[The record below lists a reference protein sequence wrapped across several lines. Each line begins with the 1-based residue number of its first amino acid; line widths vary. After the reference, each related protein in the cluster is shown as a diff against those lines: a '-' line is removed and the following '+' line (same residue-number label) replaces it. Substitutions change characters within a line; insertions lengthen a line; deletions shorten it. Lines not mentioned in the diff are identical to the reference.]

1 MLSDSISNRTS
12 SFSLNPD
19 LIKGSSEQTLVEM
32 ASGDDRAIS
41 DAALWML
48 LLLRLASVTTDER
61 LELRN
66 SECYYLSLLTW
77 YANLYLGAIHT
88 LLRIFD
94 AYGDQLSPEAW
105 SMCLQNVMFRLLSS
119 IEAQLK
125 VTNDPESSISDKD
138 KAGWD
143 ETTVV
148 VLSGIT
154 NLLAEYLDI
163 LSLHPTFGTSWQDLL
178 AHFKKLL
185 EFQVLEISTA
195 VFKALKQILSKGNV
209 NEVKNFDR
217 PSIDLAW
224 DLWSHALPTIKSDRS
239 DKRFDNQE
247 YLLAYVSALSEIYRL
262 IQHDLNVGRVERMLA
277 LLRQAIQQANA
288 ATYTAD
294 IEYLTPLQ
302 TQVLES
308 LKMIRTNIQGV
319 PSALIGQAADFVALA
334 YEPKETSGRQRP
346 TYVALSK
353 AAMVLSENLIL
364 AHSSDH
370 DIYTRGA
377 LSSSLVAL
385 GKPIVLK
392 YSFQITTKS
401 ISPWRQ
407 ATTSSLAI
415 LKAILPA
422 ITKGN
427 LKEDATRSIWSA
439 IVVIANGITAADC
452 DDVPETVNVK
462 SDQDFDISSFLAIRE
477 LITPSLGSTTIHDKT
492 RRAYTE
498 SLFYM
503 SLIHAPQ
510 AQEMPKGTQELLSGL
525 YQSRKGRTVDP
536 PPSPRSKMS
545 YVCFDE
551 LVSLVALH
559 DSSTPRIKLAQ
570 AAAPYLILRAG
581 LTLRA
586 YTADQPLRG
595 WMPQPLS
602 QRQELLYILKAL
614 AELKCEPEAI
624 PDTPGVES
632 EGRKHLHRL
641 YPLVAKAVRAAARDQ
656 EVLEWIGRALD
667 EVGMEFGV

>member
-1 MLSDSISNRTS
+1 MC
-12 SFSLNPD
+12 P
-19 LIKGSSEQTLVEM
+19 
-32 ASGDDRAIS
+32 
-41 DAALWML
+41 
-48 LLLRLASVTTDER
+48 
-61 LELRN
+61 
-66 SECYYLSLLTW
+66 
-77 YANLYLGAIHT
+77 GAIQT

-105 SMCLQNVMFRLLSS
+105 SMCLQNVMFKLLSS
-119 IEAQLK
+119 IEAQLQ
-125 VTNDPESSISDKD
+125 VTNDSDSSISNKD

-154 NLLAEYLDI
+154 SLLAEYLDI

-178 AHFKKLL
+178 GHFKTLL

-195 VFKALKQILSKGNV
+195 VFKALRLILSKGNV
-209 NEVKNFDR
+209 NETNNFDKT
-217 PSIDLAW
+217 SIDLAW
-224 DLWSHALPTIKSDRS
+224 DLWSHSLPTIKFDRS

-262 IQHDLNVGRVERMLA
+262 VQIDLDVVRVERMLA

-308 LKMIRTNIQGV
+308 LKMIRTNIEGV
-319 PSALIGQAADFVALA
+319 PSALIGHVADFTALA
-334 YEPKETSGRQRP
+334 YQPKDSDGKQRP

-353 AAMVLSENLIL
+353 AAMILSENLIL

-370 DIYTRGA
+370 DIYTKGA
-377 LSSSLVAL
+377 LSSALVAL
-385 GKPIVLK
+385 GKPIELK
-392 YSFQITTKS
+392 YSFPITTRS

-415 LKAILPA
+415 LKAILPV
-422 ITKGN
+422 ITKSN

-452 DDVPETVNVK
+452 NDLPEAIDIK
-462 SDQDFDISSFLAIRE
+462 SDQDFDVSSFLTLRE
-477 LITPSLGSTTIHDKT
+477 LIIPSLGSPAIPDKT

-510 AQEMPKGTQELLSGL
+510 PQEMPKGTQELLAGL
-525 YQSRKGRTVDP
+525 YQPRKGHTVDP
-536 PPSPRSKMS
+536 KPSPRSKMS

-559 DSSTPRIKLAQ
+559 DSSAPRIKLAQ

-602 QRQELLYILKAL
+602 QRQELLYVLKAL
-614 AELKCEPEAI
+614 AELKCEPDAI
-624 PDTPGVES
+624 PDTPGVDS

-641 YPLVAKAVRAAARDQ
+641 YPLLAKAVRAAARDQ

>member
-1 MLSDSISNRTS
+1 MI
-12 SFSLNPD
+12 
-19 LIKGSSEQTLVEM
+19 
-32 ASGDDRAIS
+32 
-41 DAALWML
+41 
-48 LLLRLASVTTDER
+48 
-61 LELRN
+61 
-66 SECYYLSLLTW
+66 
-77 YANLYLGAIHT
+77 GAIHT

-119 IEAQLK
+119 IEAQLRK
-125 VTNDPESSISDKD
+125 TNDPDSSIPDKD
-138 KAGWD
+138 KAGWN

-163 LSLHPTFGTSWQDLL
+163 LSTHHTFGTSWQTLL
-178 AHFKKLL
+178 AHFRTFL

-195 VFKALKQILSKGNV
+195 IFKALRQILSKGNV
-209 NEVKNFDR
+209 NATKNFDKAA
-217 PSIDLAW
+217 IDLAW
-224 DLWSHALPTIKSDRS
+224 DLWSHSLPEIKADKS
-239 DKRFDNQE
+239 DKRFDNQD
-247 YLLAYVSALSEIYRL
+247 YLLAYVSTLSEIYRL
-262 IQHDLNVGRVERMLA
+262 VKDDLDVARVERMLA
-277 LLRQAIQQANA
+277 LLRLAIQEANA
-288 ATYTAD
+288 STYTAD

-308 LKMIRTNIQGV
+308 LKTIRTDIKGV
-319 PSALIGQAADFVALA
+319 PSALIGQVADFVALA
-334 YEPKETSGRQRP
+334 YEPKQPSERQRP

-353 AAMVLSENLIL
+353 AAMTLSESLIL
-364 AHSSDH
+364 AHASDL

-377 LSSSLVAL
+377 VSSSLDAL

-392 YSFQITTKS
+392 YSFPTITKS
-401 ISPWRQ
+401 IAPWRQ

-415 LKAILPA
+415 LKAILPVL
-422 ITKGN
+422 TKAD
-427 LKEDATRSIWSA
+427 LKEDAIRSIWSG
-439 IVVIANGITAADC
+439 VVTIGNGITTADC
-452 DDVPETVNVK
+452 SDAPETTNVTA
-462 SDQDFDISSFLAIRE
+462 DQDFDITSFLALRE
-477 LITPSLGSTTIHDKT
+477 LVTPSLGSPAIPDKT

-498 SLFYM
+498 SLFHM
-503 SLIHAPQ
+503 SLIHAPEP
-510 AQEMPKGTQELLSGL
+510 QELPATNQELLAGL
-525 YQSRKGRTVDP
+525 YQPRKGRTVDP

-559 DSSTPRIKLAQ
+559 DSSTPRVKLAQ

-595 WMPQPLS
+595 AMPQPLS
-602 QRQELLYILKAL
+602 QRRELLYVLKAL
-614 AELKCEPEAI
+614 AELKCEPDAI
-624 PDTPGVES
+624 PDTPGVDS

-641 YPLVAKAVRAAARDQ
+641 YPLLTKAVRAAAKDQ

>member
-1 MLSDSISNRTS
+1 MLDFN
-12 SFSLNPD
+12 LM
-19 LIKGSSEQTLVEM
+19 LTLHP
-32 ASGDDRAIS
+32 
-41 DAALWML
+41 
-48 LLLRLASVTTDER
+48 
-61 LELRN
+61 
-66 SECYYLSLLTW
+66 
-77 YANLYLGAIHT
+77 GAIHT

-125 VTNDPESSISDKD
+125 ATSGSDSTVSEKD
-138 KAGWD
+138 KAGWN

-154 NLLAEYLDI
+154 NLLAEYLDK
-163 LSLHPTFGTSWQDLL
+163 LSAHHTFGNSWEALL
-178 AHFKKLL
+178 AHFKTFL

-195 VFKALKQILSKGNV
+195 IFKALRQILSKGNI
-209 NEVKNFDR
+209 NATKNFDKAA
-217 PSIDLAW
+217 IDLAW
-224 DLWSHALPTIKSDRS
+224 ALWSHSLPVIKAHKS

-262 IQHDLNVGRVERMLA
+262 VQQDLGVQQVERMLV
-277 LLRQAIQQANA
+277 LLRQAIQEANA

-308 LKMIRTNIQGV
+308 LKMIRTDIEGV
-319 PSALIGQAADFVALA
+319 PAALISQVADFVGLA
-334 YEPKETSGRQRP
+334 YEPNEPNEKQRP

-353 AAMVLSENLIL
+353 AAMNLSESLIL
-364 AHSSDH
+364 AHARDP
-370 DIYTRGA
+370 DIYLKGA
-377 LSSSLVAL
+377 VSSSLIAL

-392 YSFQITTKS
+392 YSFPIMTKS
-401 ISPWRQ
+401 IPPWKQ

-415 LKAILPA
+415 LKAILPVLTNEKLKGDA
-422 ITKGN
+422 I
-427 LKEDATRSIWSA
+427 RSIWSGIVA
-439 IVVIANGITAADC
+439 ISNGITAAHCNDAPKSS
-452 DDVPETVNVK
+452 DIM
-462 SDQDFDISSFLAIRE
+462 SDQDFDITSFLAIRD
-477 LITPSLGSTTIHDKT
+477 LIIPSLGSPTIPDKT

-498 SLFYM
+498 SLFHM
-503 SLIHAPQ
+503 SLIHA
-510 AQEMPKGTQELLSGL
+510 AQLQEVPIANQELLAGL
-525 YQSRKGRTVDP
+525 YMPRKGCTIDP

-551 LVSLVALH
+551 LVSLVMLN

-570 AAAPYLILRAG
+570 AAAPYLILRIG

-602 QRQELLYILKAL
+602 QRKELLYVLRAL
-614 AELKCEPEAI
+614 TELKCEPEAI

-641 YPLVAKAVRAAARDQ
+641 YPLLAKAIRAAARDQ
-656 EVLEWIGRALD
+656 EVLELIGRALD

>member
-1 MLSDSISNRTS
+1 
-12 SFSLNPD
+12 
-19 LIKGSSEQTLVEM
+19 
-32 ASGDDRAIS
+32 
-41 DAALWML
+41 
-48 LLLRLASVTTDER
+48 
-61 LELRN
+61 
-66 SECYYLSLLTW
+66 
-77 YANLYLGAIHT
+77 
-88 LLRIFD
+88 
-94 AYGDQLSPEAW
+94 LSPEAW
-105 SMCLQNVMFRLLSS
+105 SMCLQNVIFRLLSS
-119 IEAQLK
+119 IEAQLH
-125 VTNDPESSISDKD
+125 VANDPDTSISDKD
-138 KAGWD
+138 KTGWN

-163 LSLHPTFGTSWQDLL
+163 LSVHPTFGASWQDLL
-178 AHFKKLL
+178 AHFKTLL
-185 EFQVLEISTA
+185 DFQVLEISTA
-195 VFKALKQILSKGNV
+195 IFKALRQILSKGNV
-209 NEVKNFDR
+209 NDSKNFDR
-217 PSIDLAW
+217 EAIDLAW
-224 DLWSHALPTIKSDRS
+224 DLWSHSLPAIKFDRA

-262 IQHDLNVGRVERMLA
+262 IQEDLDVGQVDRMLT

-308 LKMIRTNIQGV
+308 LKMIRTDIGGV
-319 PSALIGQAADFVALA
+319 PSALISQVADFVALS
-334 YEPKETSGRQRP
+334 YEPKVSDERQRP

-353 AAMVLSENLIL
+353 AAMALSETLIL

-370 DIYTRGA
+370 DIYSSGA
-377 LSSSLVAL
+377 LSSSLMAL

-392 YSFQITTKS
+392 YSFPIVTKS

-407 ATTSSLAI
+407 ATTSSLSI
-415 LKAILPA
+415 VKAILPV
-422 ITKGN
+422 ITKGD
-427 LKEDATRSIWSA
+427 LKEDAMRSIWSA
-439 IVVIANGITAADC
+439 IVIISNGITTADC
-452 DDVPETVNVK
+452 DDIPETVNVK
-462 SDQDFDISSFLAIRE
+462 SDQDFDISSFLTLRE
-477 LITPSLGSTTIHDKT
+477 LITPSLGSPIIPDKT

-498 SLFYM
+498 SLFHV

-510 AQEMPKGTQELLSGL
+510 PQELPAANQELLAGL
-525 YQSRKGRTVDP
+525 YQPRKGRTVDP
-536 PPSPRSKMS
+536 ASSLRSRMS

-559 DSSTPRIKLAQ
+559 DSSTARIKLAQ

-595 WMPQPLS
+595 WMPQPWS
-602 QRQELLYILKAL
+602 QRKELLYILKAL
-614 AELKCEPEAI
+614 AELRCEPDAI
-624 PDTPGVES
+624 PDSPGVDS

-641 YPLVAKAVRAAARDQ
+641 YPLLAKAVRAAARDQ
-656 EVLEWIGRALD
+656 DVLDWIGRALD